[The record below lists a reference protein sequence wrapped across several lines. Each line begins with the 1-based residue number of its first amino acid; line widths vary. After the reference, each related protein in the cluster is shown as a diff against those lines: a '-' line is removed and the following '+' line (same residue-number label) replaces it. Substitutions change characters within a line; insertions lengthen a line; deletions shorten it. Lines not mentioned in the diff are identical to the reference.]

1 MAKILVV
8 EDEPKMAFLLEA
20 ELNDAGHRAT
30 SVTDGREAIRR
41 VEREHFDIVITDL
54 RMEGIDGLEVL
65 ERVKRIDPQ
74 TEVVLITAYAT
85 AQTAVEAMKKGAYDY
100 IIKPFDVEELK
111 LLVRKIEEKQGL
123 LYENALLQEKA
134 RKEGLLIGGRS
145 PAMRRVLE
153 LIDKV
158 APTDATVLILG
169 ESGTGKEL
177 VARRI
182 HHLSPRREKP
192 LVAVH
197 CAMFPESLL
206 ESELFGYERGAFTGA
221 ARRKIGHFEY
231 ADGGTIFL
239 DEVGELPASVQAK
252 LLRFLQE
259 RQFTRLGGVEPVQV
273 DVRVIA
279 ATNRD
284 LEQAV
289 REGRFR
295 EDLYYRLNV
304 FPIELPPLRE
314 RREDIPLLVEHF
326 LKQRNRSPEVVTPD
340 AMELLVQYDWPG
352 NVRELENVIER
363 ALILAGDGKITPELL
378 PFGRSKGGSSIA
390 LPEGGVNLEE
400 VERELILQALRRT
413 GGNKARAAKLLGISR
428 RRLYSRMESLGI
440 SEDGRSD
447 S

>member
-30 SVTDGREAIRR
+30 SVTDGREAVRR

-54 RMEGIDGLEVL
+54 RMEGMDGIEVL
-65 ERVKRIDPQ
+65 ERVKGLDPQ

-100 IIKPFDVEELK
+100 IIKPFDIEELK
-111 LLVRKIEEKQGL
+111 LLIKKIEEKQGL

-134 RKEGLLIGGRS
+134 RREGLLVGGRS
-145 PAMRRVLE
+145 PAMRKVLE

-158 APTDATVLILG
+158 APTDATVLVLG

-182 HHLSPRREKP
+182 HHTSPRRDKP

-197 CAMFPESLL
+197 CATFPENLL

-221 ARRKIGHFEY
+221 NRRKVGHFEY

-259 RQFTRLGGVEPVQV
+259 RQFTRLGGVEPVRV

-284 LEQAV
+284 LEREV

-295 EDLYYRLNV
+295 EDLFYRLNV

-326 LKQRNRSPEVVTPD
+326 LRQRNRPPDVVSPE
-340 AMELLVQYDWPG
+340 AMEALLAYDWPG

-363 ALILAGDGKITPELL
+363 ALILAGEGRITPDLL
-378 PFGRSKGGSSIA
+378 PFGRPKAGA
-390 LPEGGVNLEE
+390 KVELPDEGVNLEE
-400 VERELILQALRRT
+400 VERELITQALEKA
-413 GGNKARAAKLLGISR
+413 GWNKAKAAKLLGITR
-428 RRLYSRMESLGI
+428 RRLYSRMEALGI
-440 SEDGRSD
+440 RK
-447 S
+447 

>member
-30 SVTDGREAIRR
+30 SVTDGREAVRR

-54 RMEGIDGLEVL
+54 RMEGMDGIEVL
-65 ERVKRIDPQ
+65 ERVKGLDPQ

-100 IIKPFDVEELK
+100 IIKPFDIEELK
-111 LLVRKIEEKQGL
+111 LLVKKIEEKQGL

-134 RKEGLLIGGRS
+134 RREGLLVGGRS
-145 PAMRRVLE
+145 PAMRKVLE

-158 APTDATVLILG
+158 APTDATVLVLG

-182 HHLSPRREKP
+182 HHTSPRRDKP

-197 CAMFPESLL
+197 CATFPENLL

-221 ARRKIGHFEY
+221 TRRKVGHFEY

-259 RQFTRLGGVEPVQV
+259 RQFTRLGGVEPVRV

-284 LEQAV
+284 LEREV

-295 EDLYYRLNV
+295 EDLFYRLNV

-326 LKQRNRSPEVVTPD
+326 LRQRNRPPDVISPE
-340 AMELLVQYDWPG
+340 AMEALLAYDWPG

-363 ALILAGDGKITPELL
+363 ALILAGEGRITPDLL
-378 PFGRSKGGSSIA
+378 PFGRPKAGA
-390 LPEGGVNLEE
+390 KVELPDEGVNLEE
-400 VERELILQALRRT
+400 VERELIIQALEKA
-413 GGNKARAAKLLGISR
+413 GWNKAKAAKLLGITR
-428 RRLYSRMESLGI
+428 RRLYSRMEALGI
-440 SEDGRSD
+440 RK
-447 S
+447 

>member
-1 MAKILVV
+1 MAKILIV

-20 ELNDAGHRAT
+20 ELKDAGHRTT
-30 SVTDGREAIRR
+30 SVTDGMEAVRR
-41 VEREHFDIVITDL
+41 VEMEHFDIVITDL
-54 RMEGIDGLEVL
+54 RMEGMDGIEVL
-65 ERVKRIDPQ
+65 ERVKGLDPQ

-85 AQTAVEAMKKGAYDY
+85 AQTAVDAMKKGAYDY

-111 LLVRKIEEKQGL
+111 LLVKRIEEKQGL

-134 RKEGLLIGGRS
+134 RREGLLVGGRS
-145 PAMRRVLE
+145 PAMRKVLE

-158 APTDATVLILG
+158 APTDATVLVLG

-182 HHLSPRREKP
+182 HHLSPRRDRP

-197 CAMFPESLL
+197 CATFPENLL

-221 ARRKIGHFEY
+221 TRRKVGHFEY

-239 DEVGELPASVQAK
+239 DEVGELPTSVQAK

-259 RQFTRLGGVEPVQV
+259 RQFTRIGGVEPVRV

-284 LEQAV
+284 LEREV
-289 REGRFR
+289 MEGRFR
-295 EDLYYRLNV
+295 EDLFYRLNV

-326 LKQRNRSPEVVTPD
+326 LRQRNRPPDVVSPE
-340 AMELLVQYDWPG
+340 AMEALLTYDWPG
-352 NVRELENVIER
+352 NVRELENVIE
-363 ALILAGDGKITPELL
+363 
-378 PFGRSKGGSSIA
+378 
-390 LPEGGVNLEE
+390 
-400 VERELILQALRRT
+400 
-413 GGNKARAAKLLGISR
+413 
-428 RRLYSRMESLGI
+428 
-440 SEDGRSD
+440 
-447 S
+447 

>member
-30 SVTDGREAIRR
+30 SVTDGREAVRR

-54 RMEGIDGLEVL
+54 RMEGMDGIEVL
-65 ERVKRIDPQ
+65 ERVKGLDPQ

-100 IIKPFDVEELK
+100 IIKPFDIEELK
-111 LLVRKIEEKQGL
+111 LLIKKIEEKQGL

-134 RKEGLLIGGRS
+134 RREGLLVGGRS
-145 PAMRRVLE
+145 PAMRKVLE

-158 APTDATVLILG
+158 APTDATVLVLG

-182 HHLSPRREKP
+182 HHLSPRRDKP

-197 CAMFPESLL
+197 CATFPENLL

-221 ARRKIGHFEY
+221 NRRKVGHFEY

-259 RQFTRLGGVEPVQV
+259 RQFTRLGGVEPVRV

-284 LEQAV
+284 LEREV

-295 EDLYYRLNV
+295 EDLFYRLNV

-326 LKQRNRSPEVVTPD
+326 LRQRNRPPDVVSPE
-340 AMELLVQYDWPG
+340 AMEALLAYDWPG

-363 ALILAGDGKITPELL
+363 ALILAGEGRITPDLL
-378 PFGRSKGGSSIA
+378 PFGRPKAGA
-390 LPEGGVNLEE
+390 KVELPDEGVNLEE
-400 VERELILQALRRT
+400 VERELITQALEKA
-413 GGNKARAAKLLGISR
+413 GWNKAKAAKLLGITR
-428 RRLYSRMESLGI
+428 RRLYSRMEALGI
-440 SEDGRSD
+440 RK
-447 S
+447 

>member
-30 SVTDGREAIRR
+30 SVTDGREAVRR

-54 RMEGIDGLEVL
+54 RMEGMDGIEVL
-65 ERVKRIDPQ
+65 ERVKGLDPQ

-100 IIKPFDVEELK
+100 IIKPFDIEELK
-111 LLVRKIEEKQGL
+111 LLVKKIEEKQGL

-134 RKEGLLIGGRS
+134 RREGLLVGGRS
-145 PAMRRVLE
+145 PAMRKVLE

-158 APTDATVLILG
+158 APTDATVLVLG

-182 HHLSPRREKP
+182 HHTSPRRDKP

-197 CAMFPESLL
+197 CATFPENLL

-221 ARRKIGHFEY
+221 NRRKVGHFEY

-259 RQFTRLGGVEPVQV
+259 RQFTRLGGVEPVRV

-284 LEQAV
+284 LEREV

-295 EDLYYRLNV
+295 EDLFYRLNV

-326 LKQRNRSPEVVTPD
+326 LRQRNRPPDVVSPE
-340 AMELLVQYDWPG
+340 AMEALLAYDWPG

-363 ALILAGDGKITPELL
+363 ALILAGEGRITPDLL
-378 PFGRSKGGSSIA
+378 PFGRPKAGA
-390 LPEGGVNLEE
+390 KVELPDEGVNLEE
-400 VERELILQALRRT
+400 VERELITQALEKA
-413 GGNKARAAKLLGISR
+413 GWNKAKAAKLLGITR
-428 RRLYSRMESLGI
+428 RRLYSRMEALGI
-440 SEDGRSD
+440 RK
-447 S
+447 

>member
-1 MAKILVV
+1 MAKILIV

-30 SVTDGREAIRR
+30 SVTDGREAVRR

-54 RMEGIDGLEVL
+54 RMEGMDGIEVL
-65 ERVKRIDPQ
+65 ERVKGLDPQ

-100 IIKPFDVEELK
+100 IIKPFDIEELK
-111 LLVRKIEEKQGL
+111 LLVKKIEEKQGL

-134 RKEGLLIGGRS
+134 RREGLLVGGRS
-145 PAMRRVLE
+145 PAMRKVLE

-158 APTDATVLILG
+158 APTDATVLVLG

-182 HHLSPRREKP
+182 HHTSPRRDKP

-197 CAMFPESLL
+197 CATFPENLL

-221 ARRKIGHFEY
+221 TRRKVGHFEY

-259 RQFTRLGGVEPVQV
+259 RQFTRLGGVEPVRV

-284 LEQAV
+284 LEREV

-295 EDLYYRLNV
+295 EDLFYRLNV

-326 LKQRNRSPEVVTPD
+326 LRQRNRPPDVISPE
-340 AMELLVQYDWPG
+340 AMEALLAYDWPG

-363 ALILAGDGKITPELL
+363 ALILAGEGRITPDLL
-378 PFGRSKGGSSIA
+378 PFGRPKAGA
-390 LPEGGVNLEE
+390 KVELPDEGVNLEE
-400 VERELILQALRRT
+400 VERELIIQALEKA
-413 GGNKARAAKLLGISR
+413 GWNKAKAAKLLGITR
-428 RRLYSRMESLGI
+428 RRLYSRMEALGI
-440 SEDGRSD
+440 RK
-447 S
+447 

>member
-30 SVTDGREAIRR
+30 SVTDGREAVRR

-54 RMEGIDGLEVL
+54 RMEGMDGIEVL
-65 ERVKRIDPQ
+65 ERVKGLDPQ

-100 IIKPFDVEELK
+100 IIKPFDIEELK
-111 LLVRKIEEKQGL
+111 LLVKKIEEKQGL

-134 RKEGLLIGGRS
+134 RREGLLVGGRS
-145 PAMRRVLE
+145 PAMRKVLE

-158 APTDATVLILG
+158 APTDATVLVLG

-182 HHLSPRREKP
+182 HHTSPRRDKP

-197 CAMFPESLL
+197 CATFPENLL

-221 ARRKIGHFEY
+221 TRRKVGHFEY

-259 RQFTRLGGVEPVQV
+259 RQFTRLGGVEPVRV

-284 LEQAV
+284 LEREV

-295 EDLYYRLNV
+295 EDLFYRLNV

-314 RREDIPLLVEHF
+314 RKEDIPLLVEHF
-326 LKQRNRSPEVVTPD
+326 LRQRNRPPDVVSPE
-340 AMELLVQYDWPG
+340 AMEALLAYDWPG

-363 ALILAGDGKITPELL
+363 ALILAGEGRITPDLL
-378 PFGRSKGGSSIA
+378 PFGRPKPGA
-390 LPEGGVNLEE
+390 KVELPDEGVNLEE
-400 VERELILQALRRT
+400 VERELITQALEKA
-413 GGNKARAAKLLGISR
+413 GWNKAKAAKLLGITR
-428 RRLYSRMESLGI
+428 RRLYSRMEALGI
-440 SEDGRSD
+440 RK
-447 S
+447 

>member
-1 MAKILVV
+1 VAKILIV
-8 EDEPKMAFLLEA
+8 EDEPKMAFLLEV
-20 ELNDAGHRAT
+20 ELKDAGHRTT
-30 SVTDGREAIRR
+30 SVTDGMEAVRR

-54 RMEGIDGLEVL
+54 RMEGMDGIEVL
-65 ERVKRIDPQ
+65 ERVKGLDPQ

-85 AQTAVEAMKKGAYDY
+85 AQTAVDAMKKGAYDY

-111 LLVRKIEEKQGL
+111 LLVKRIEEKQGL

-134 RKEGLLIGGRS
+134 RREGLLVGGRS
-145 PAMRRVLE
+145 PAMRKVLE

-158 APTDATVLILG
+158 APTDATVLVLG

-182 HHLSPRREKP
+182 HHLSPRRDRP

-197 CAMFPESLL
+197 CATFPENLL

-221 ARRKIGHFEY
+221 TRRKVGHFEY

-239 DEVGELPASVQAK
+239 DEVGELPTSVQAK

-259 RQFTRLGGVEPVQV
+259 RQFTRIGGVEPVRV

-284 LEQAV
+284 LEREV
-289 REGRFR
+289 MEGRFR
-295 EDLYYRLNV
+295 EDLFYRLNV

-326 LKQRNRSPEVVTPD
+326 LRQRNRPPDVVSPE
-340 AMELLVQYDWPG
+340 AMEALLTYDWPG

-363 ALILAGDGKITPELL
+363 ALILAGEERITPDLL
-378 PFGRSKGGSSIA
+378 PFGRPKAGA
-390 LPEGGVNLEE
+390 KVELPDEGVNLEE
-400 VERELILQALRRT
+400 VERELIIQALEKT
-413 GGNKARAAKLLGISR
+413 GWNKAKAAKLLGISR
-428 RRLYSRMESLGI
+428 RRLYSRMEALGI
-440 SEDGRSD
+440 KR
-447 S
+447 

>member
-1 MAKILVV
+1 MAKILIV

-30 SVTDGREAIRR
+30 SVTDGREAVRR

-54 RMEGIDGLEVL
+54 RMEGMDGIEVL
-65 ERVKRIDPQ
+65 ERVKGLDPQ

-100 IIKPFDVEELK
+100 IIKPFDIEELK
-111 LLVRKIEEKQGL
+111 LLVKKIEEKQGL

-134 RKEGLLIGGRS
+134 RREGLLVGGRS
-145 PAMRRVLE
+145 PAMRKVLE

-158 APTDATVLILG
+158 APTDATVLVLG

-182 HHLSPRREKP
+182 HHTSPRRDKP

-197 CAMFPESLL
+197 CATFPENLL

-221 ARRKIGHFEY
+221 TRRKVGHFEY

-259 RQFTRLGGVEPVQV
+259 RQFTRLGGVEPVRV

-284 LEQAV
+284 LEREV

-295 EDLYYRLNV
+295 EDLFYRLNV

-326 LKQRNRSPEVVTPD
+326 LRQRNRPPDVISPE
-340 AMELLVQYDWPG
+340 AMEALLAYDWPG

-363 ALILAGDGKITPELL
+363 ALILAGEGRITPDLL
-378 PFGRSKGGSSIA
+378 PFGRPKAGA
-390 LPEGGVNLEE
+390 KVELPDEGVNLEE
-400 VERELILQALRRT
+400 VERELIIQALEKA
-413 GGNKARAAKLLGISR
+413 GWNKAKAAKLLGITR
-428 RRLYSRMESLGI
+428 RRLYSRMEALGI
-440 SEDGRSD
+440 KEKR
-447 S
+447 

>member
-1 MAKILVV
+1 MAKILIV

-20 ELNDAGHRAT
+20 ELNDAGHRAVST
-30 SVTDGREAIRR
+30 TDGREAVRR
-41 VEREHFDIVITDL
+41 VEREHFDVVITDL
-54 RMEGIDGLEVL
+54 RMEGMDGIEVL
-65 ERVKRIDPQ
+65 EKVKALDPQ

-111 LLVRKIEEKQGL
+111 LLVKKIEEKQGL

-134 RKEGLLIGGRS
+134 RREGLLVGGRS
-145 PAMRRVLE
+145 PAMRKVLE

-158 APTDATVLILG
+158 APTDATVLVLG

-182 HHLSPRREKP
+182 HHLSPRRDRP

-197 CAMFPESLL
+197 CATFPENLL

-221 ARRKIGHFEY
+221 TRRKVGHFEY

-239 DEVGELPASVQAK
+239 DEVGELPPSVQAK

-259 RQFTRLGGVEPVQV
+259 RQFTRLGGVEPVSV
-273 DVRVIA
+273 DVRVVA

-284 LEQAV
+284 LEEEV
-289 REGRFR
+289 RKGRFR
-295 EDLYYRLNV
+295 EDLFYRLNV

-326 LKQRNRSPEVVTPD
+326 LRQRNRPPEVVSPE
-340 AMELLVQYDWPG
+340 AMEALLAYDWPG
-352 NVRELENVIER
+352 NVRELENVVER
-363 ALILAGDGKITPELL
+363 ALILAGEGRITPDLL
-378 PFGRSKGGSSIA
+378 PFGRPRA
-390 LPEGGVNLEE
+390 NRMELPDEGVSLEE
-400 VERELILQALRRT
+400 VERELIIRALEKA
-413 GGNKARAAKLLGISR
+413 GWNKAKAAKLLGITR
-428 RRLYSRMESLGI
+428 RRLYSRMEALGI
-440 SEDGRSD
+440 GR
-447 S
+447 

>member
-1 MAKILVV
+1 MAKILIV

-20 ELNDAGHRAT
+20 ELKDAGHRTT
-30 SVTDGREAIRR
+30 SVTDGMEAVRR

-54 RMEGIDGLEVL
+54 RMEGMDGIEVL
-65 ERVKRIDPQ
+65 ERVKGLDPQ

-85 AQTAVEAMKKGAYDY
+85 AQTAVDAMKKGAYDY

-111 LLVRKIEEKQGL
+111 LLVKRIEEKQGL

-134 RKEGLLIGGRS
+134 RREGLLVGGRS
-145 PAMRRVLE
+145 PAMRKVLE

-158 APTDATVLILG
+158 APTDATVLVLG

-182 HHLSPRREKP
+182 HHLSPRRDRP

-197 CAMFPESLL
+197 CATFPENLL

-221 ARRKIGHFEY
+221 TRRKVGHFEY

-239 DEVGELPASVQAK
+239 DEVGELPTSVQAK

-259 RQFTRLGGVEPVQV
+259 RQFTRIGGVEPVRV

-284 LEQAV
+284 LEREV
-289 REGRFR
+289 MEGRFR
-295 EDLYYRLNV
+295 EDLFYRLNV

-326 LKQRNRSPEVVTPD
+326 LRQRNRPPDVVSPE
-340 AMELLVQYDWPG
+340 AMEALLTYDWPG

-363 ALILAGDGKITPELL
+363 ALILAGEERITPDLL
-378 PFGRSKGGSSIA
+378 PFGRPKAGA
-390 LPEGGVNLEE
+390 KVELPDEGVNLEE
-400 VERELILQALRRT
+400 VERELIIQALEKT
-413 GGNKARAAKLLGISR
+413 GWNKAKAAKLLGISR
-428 RRLYSRMESLGI
+428 RRLYSRMEALGI
-440 SEDGRSD
+440 KR
-447 S
+447 

>member
-30 SVTDGREAIRR
+30 SVTDGREAVRR

-54 RMEGIDGLEVL
+54 RMEGMDGIEVL
-65 ERVKRIDPQ
+65 ERVKGLDPQ

-100 IIKPFDVEELK
+100 IIKPFDIEELK
-111 LLVRKIEEKQGL
+111 LLIKKIEEKQGL

-134 RKEGLLIGGRS
+134 RREGLLVGGRS
-145 PAMRRVLE
+145 PAMRKVLE

-158 APTDATVLILG
+158 APTDATVLVLG

-182 HHLSPRREKP
+182 HHTSPRRDKP

-197 CAMFPESLL
+197 CATFPENLL

-221 ARRKIGHFEY
+221 NRRKVGHFEY

-259 RQFTRLGGVEPVQV
+259 RQFTRLGGVEPVRV

-284 LEQAV
+284 LEREV

-295 EDLYYRLNV
+295 EDLFYRLNV

-326 LKQRNRSPEVVTPD
+326 LRQRNRPPDVISPE
-340 AMELLVQYDWPG
+340 AMEALLAYDWPG

-363 ALILAGDGKITPELL
+363 ALILAGEGRITPDLL
-378 PFGRSKGGSSIA
+378 PFGRPKAGA
-390 LPEGGVNLEE
+390 KVELPDEGVNLEE
-400 VERELILQALRRT
+400 VERELITQALEKA
-413 GGNKARAAKLLGISR
+413 GWNKAKAAKLLGITR
-428 RRLYSRMESLGI
+428 RRLYSRMEALGI
-440 SEDGRSD
+440 RK
-447 S
+447 

>member
-30 SVTDGREAIRR
+30 SVTDGREAVRR

-54 RMEGIDGLEVL
+54 RMEGMDGIEVL
-65 ERVKRIDPQ
+65 ERVKGLDPQ

-100 IIKPFDVEELK
+100 IIKPFDIEELK
-111 LLVRKIEEKQGL
+111 LLVKKIEEKQGL

-134 RKEGLLIGGRS
+134 RREGLLVGGRS
-145 PAMRRVLE
+145 PAMRKVLE

-158 APTDATVLILG
+158 APTDATVLVLG

-182 HHLSPRREKP
+182 HHTSPRRDKP

-197 CAMFPESLL
+197 CATFPENLL

-221 ARRKIGHFEY
+221 TRRKVGHFEY

-259 RQFTRLGGVEPVQV
+259 RQFTRLGGVEPVRV

-284 LEQAV
+284 LEREV

-295 EDLYYRLNV
+295 EDLFYRLNV

-326 LKQRNRSPEVVTPD
+326 LRQRNRPPDVVSPE
-340 AMELLVQYDWPG
+340 AMEALLAYDWPG

-363 ALILAGDGKITPELL
+363 ALILAGEGRITPDLL
-378 PFGRSKGGSSIA
+378 PFGRPKAGA
-390 LPEGGVNLEE
+390 KVELPDEGVNLEE
-400 VERELILQALRRT
+400 VERELITQALEKA
-413 GGNKARAAKLLGISR
+413 GWNKAKAAKLLGITR
-428 RRLYSRMESLGI
+428 RRLYSRMEALGI
-440 SEDGRSD
+440 RK
-447 S
+447 

>member
-1 MAKILVV
+1 MAKILIV
-8 EDEPKMAFLLEA
+8 EDEPKMAFLLEV
-20 ELNDAGHRAT
+20 ELKDAGHRTT
-30 SVTDGREAIRR
+30 SVTDGMEAVRR

-54 RMEGIDGLEVL
+54 RMEGMDGIEVL
-65 ERVKRIDPQ
+65 ERVKGLDPQ

-85 AQTAVEAMKKGAYDY
+85 AQTAVDAMKKGAYDY

-111 LLVRKIEEKQGL
+111 LLVKRIEEKQGL

-134 RKEGLLIGGRS
+134 RREGLLVGGRS
-145 PAMRRVLE
+145 PAMRKVLE

-158 APTDATVLILG
+158 APTDATVLVLG

-182 HHLSPRREKP
+182 HHLSPRRDRP

-197 CAMFPESLL
+197 CATFPENLL

-221 ARRKIGHFEY
+221 TRRKVGHFEY

-239 DEVGELPASVQAK
+239 DEVGELPTSVQAK

-259 RQFTRLGGVEPVQV
+259 RQFTRIGGVEPVRV

-284 LEQAV
+284 LEREV
-289 REGRFR
+289 MEGRFR
-295 EDLYYRLNV
+295 EDLFYRLNV

-326 LKQRNRSPEVVTPD
+326 LRQRNRPPDVVSPE
-340 AMELLVQYDWPG
+340 AMEALLTYDWPG

-363 ALILAGDGKITPELL
+363 ALILAGEERITPDLL
-378 PFGRSKGGSSIA
+378 PFGRPKAGA
-390 LPEGGVNLEE
+390 KVELPDEGVNLEE
-400 VERELILQALRRT
+400 VERELIIQALEKT
-413 GGNKARAAKLLGISR
+413 GWNKAKAAKLLGISR
-428 RRLYSRMESLGI
+428 RRLYSRMEALGI
-440 SEDGRSD
+440 KR
-447 S
+447 

>member
-1 MAKILVV
+1 MAKILIV
-8 EDEPKMAFLLEA
+8 EDEPKMAFLLEV
-20 ELNDAGHRAT
+20 ELKDAGHRTT
-30 SVTDGREAIRR
+30 SVTDGMEAVRR

-54 RMEGIDGLEVL
+54 RMEGMDGIEVL
-65 ERVKRIDPQ
+65 ERVKGLDPQ

-85 AQTAVEAMKKGAYDY
+85 AQTAVDAMKKGAYDY

-111 LLVRKIEEKQGL
+111 LLVKRIEEKQGL

-134 RKEGLLIGGRS
+134 RREGLLVGGRS
-145 PAMRRVLE
+145 PAMRKVLE

-158 APTDATVLILG
+158 APTDATVLVLG

-182 HHLSPRREKP
+182 HHLSPRRDRP

-197 CAMFPESLL
+197 CATFPENLL

-221 ARRKIGHFEY
+221 TRRKVGHFEY

-239 DEVGELPASVQAK
+239 DEVGELPTSVQAK

-259 RQFTRLGGVEPVQV
+259 KQFTRIGGVEPVRV

-284 LEQAV
+284 LEREV
-289 REGRFR
+289 MEGRFR
-295 EDLYYRLNV
+295 EDLFYRLNV

-326 LKQRNRSPEVVTPD
+326 LRQRNRPPDVVSPE
-340 AMELLVQYDWPG
+340 AMEALLTYDWPG

-363 ALILAGDGKITPELL
+363 ALILAGEERITPDLL
-378 PFGRSKGGSSIA
+378 PFGRPKAGA
-390 LPEGGVNLEE
+390 KVELPDEGVNLEE
-400 VERELILQALRRT
+400 VERELIIQALEKT
-413 GGNKARAAKLLGISR
+413 GWNKAKAAKLLGISR
-428 RRLYSRMESLGI
+428 RRLYSRMEALGI
-440 SEDGRSD
+440 KR
-447 S
+447 

>member
-30 SVTDGREAIRR
+30 SVTDGREAVRR

-54 RMEGIDGLEVL
+54 RMEGMDGIEVL
-65 ERVKRIDPQ
+65 ERVKGLDPQ

-100 IIKPFDVEELK
+100 IIKPFDIEELK
-111 LLVRKIEEKQGL
+111 LLIKKIEEKQGL

-134 RKEGLLIGGRS
+134 RREGLLVGGRS
-145 PAMRRVLE
+145 PAMRKVLE

-158 APTDATVLILG
+158 APTDATVLVLG

-182 HHLSPRREKP
+182 HHTSPRRDKP

-197 CAMFPESLL
+197 CATFPENLL

-221 ARRKIGHFEY
+221 TRRKVGHFEY

-259 RQFTRLGGVEPVQV
+259 RQFTRLGGVEPVRV

-284 LEQAV
+284 LEREV

-295 EDLYYRLNV
+295 EDLFYRLNV

-314 RREDIPLLVEHF
+314 RKEDIPLLVEHF
-326 LKQRNRSPEVVTPD
+326 LRQRNRPPDVVSPE
-340 AMELLVQYDWPG
+340 AMEALLAYDWPG

-363 ALILAGDGKITPELL
+363 ALILAGEGRITPDLL
-378 PFGRSKGGSSIA
+378 PFGRPKPGA
-390 LPEGGVNLEE
+390 KVELPDEGVNLEE
-400 VERELILQALRRT
+400 VERELIIQALEKA
-413 GGNKARAAKLLGISR
+413 GWNKAKAAKLLGITR
-428 RRLYSRMESLGI
+428 RRLYSRMEALGI
-440 SEDGRSD
+440 RK
-447 S
+447 